1 MAVFFIIL
9 LLHVFLMLGCKNHQY
24 AAKGNIW
31 CLNVWHTKYTGK
43 WVQSILGPVSHDQSL
58 KIPDSDKFLEEVI
71 SVFRKNLV
79 IGSSVLKFS
88 DDEWKEVIPS
98 TGLRRHI
105 QEALQ
110 KIIQQEEKIALS
122 HGHNY
127 IA

>member
-1 MAVFFIIL
+1 
-9 LLHVFLMLGCKNHQY
+9 
-24 AAKGNIW
+24 
-31 CLNVWHTKYTGK
+31 
-43 WVQSILGPVSHDQSL
+43 
-58 KIPDSDKFLEEVI
+58 LEEVI